1 MKTFND
7 LKAGDIL
14 YVINFGTSIGGMRL
28 EEHKIIET
36 KPDTVLDNWL
46 EIITVDGKYHIP
58 PSHTSHE
65 QYYFHHTNIESAKKS
80 YIQLAEKELKESKNR
95 IYTLSRALA
104 EEQSIFNFISKNVE
118 EYENSLQNVDS
129 PKK

>member
-1 MKTFND
+1 MKTFKD

-46 EIITVDGKYHIP
+46 EIVTMDGKYHIP
-58 PSHTSHE
+58 PSHINYE
-65 QYYFHHTNIESAKKS
+65 QHYFHHTNIESAKKH
-80 YIQLAEKELKESKNR
+80 YVELAEEELKNIKSR
-95 IYTLSRALA
+95 IYTLFRSLA
-104 EEQSIFNFISKNVE
+104 EEQSMFNFISKNVK

>member
-14 YVINFGTSIGGMRL
+14 YVINFGTSIGGMKL
-28 EEHKIIET
+28 EKHKIIET
-36 KPDTVLDNWL
+36 KPDPILDNWL

-95 IYTLSRALA
+95 IYTISRALA
-104 EEQSIFNFISKNVE
+104 KEQSIFNFISKNVK

>member
-1 MKTFND
+1 MKAFKD

-36 KPDTVLDNWL
+36 KPDPILANWL

-65 QYYFHHTNIESAKKS
+65 QHYFHHTNIESAKKS
-80 YIQLAEKELKESKNR
+80 YIELAEEELKKIKSR
-95 IYTLSRALA
+95 IHTLSRSLA
-104 EEQSIFNFISKNVE
+104 EEQSMFNFISKNVK
-118 EYENSLQNVDS
+118 EYENSLQS
-129 PKK
+129 I

>member
-14 YVINFGTSIGGMRL
+14 YIINFGTSIGGMRL

-36 KPDTVLDNWL
+36 KPDAILDNWL
-46 EIITVDGKYHIP
+46 EIITMDGKYHIP

-65 QYYFHHTNIESAKKS
+65 QHYFYHTNIESAKKS
-80 YIQLAEKELKESKNR
+80 YIELAEEELKKIVSR
-95 IYTLSRALA
+95 IYTLSESLA
-104 EEQSIFNFISKNVE
+104 VEQSAFNFISKNVK
-118 EYENSLQNVDS
+118 EYESRN
-129 PKK
+129 

>member
-36 KPDTVLDNWL
+36 KPDIILGNWL
-46 EIITVDGKYHIP
+46 EIITMDGEYHIP
-58 PSHTSHE
+58 PSHVNHE
-65 QYYFHHTNIESAKKS
+65 KYYFHHTNIESAKKH
-80 YIQLAEKELKESKNR
+80 YVELAEEELKEIKSR
-95 IYTLSRALA
+95 IITISEALA
-104 EEQSIFNFISKNVE
+104 EELSMFNFISKNVK
-118 EYENSLQNVDS
+118 EYENSLSNDLN
-129 PKK
+129 

>member
-1 MKTFND
+1 MKAFKD

-36 KPDTVLDNWL
+36 KPDTILDNWL

-58 PSHTSHE
+58 PSHTSQE
-65 QYYFHHTNIESAKKS
+65 QHYFHHTNIESAKKN
-80 YIQLAEKELKESKNR
+80 YIKLAEEELKKIKSR
-95 IYTLSRALA
+95 IYNLSRSLA
-104 EEQSIFNFISKNVE
+104 EEQSMFNFISKNVK
-118 EYENSLQNVDS
+118 EYENSLQ
-129 PKK
+129 K

>member
-14 YVINFGTSIGGMRL
+14 YVINFGTSIGGMKL
-28 EEHKIIET
+28 EKHKIIET
-36 KPDTVLDNWL
+36 KPDPILDNWL

-95 IYTLSRALA
+95 IYTISRALA
-104 EEQSIFNFISKNVE
+104 EEQSIFNFISKNVK

>member
-28 EEHKIIET
+28 EKHKIIET

-65 QYYFHHTNIESAKKS
+65 QHYFHHTNIESAKKS
-80 YIQLAEKELKESKNR
+80 YIE
-95 IYTLSRALA
+95 LA
-104 EEQSIFNFISKNVE
+104 EEQSMFNFISKNVK
-118 EYENSLQNVDS
+118 EYENSLQSIQLCVLIFKCINYVEM
-129 PKK
+129 

>member
-36 KPDTVLDNWL
+36 KPDAILDNWL
-46 EIITVDGKYHIP
+46 EIITMDGKYHIP
-58 PSHTSHE
+58 PSHICNE
-65 QYYFHHTNIESAKKS
+65 QHYFYHTNIESAKKS
-80 YIQLAEKELKESKNR
+80 YIELAEEELKKIESR
-95 IYTLSRALA
+95 ICTLSRSLA
-104 EEQSIFNFISKNVE
+104 AEQSAFNFISKNVK
-118 EYENSLQNVDS
+118 EYESRN
-129 PKK
+129 